1 MLSQETKLK
10 ILITTDLY
18 TVTTNGVVTSV
29 QNLFEELTANG
40 HDVRILTISE
50 NLHSHKEGAVYYIRS
65 VPLKGVYP
73 DLRMPTSFRHKLIQ
87 EIIDWKPDVVHSQCE
102 FFSFQFASRISR
114 ITGAPI
120 VHTYHTLYEQYMT
133 SYLIPSKRL
142 GDYLVKMLS
151 RRRLKRVS
159 TLVAPTQKV
168 ENTLHSY
175 GMHTPISVV
184 PSGIS
189 LEQHFRRL
197 PEEERNSRRR
207 ELGIDEDD
215 LVLINLGRLGGEKNL
230 GELLEFF
237 AEARKKNDGL
247 KFLIVGDGPAREDLQ
262 KQAKRLGIS
271 EYVIFTGMVPPSE
284 VQNYYQLGDIFVSAS
299 TSETQ
304 GLTYIEAAA
313 NGLPLLCRQDD
324 CLADVLEEGENG
336 YEYTSAEEFLKAIDA
351 MMDDRSWRAAAAH
364 RSEEIAASLDKKAF
378 GEAIEN
384 VYESVL

>member
-1 MLSQETKLK
+1 MLFPENKLK

-29 QNLFEELTANG
+29 QNLFDELTANG
-40 HDVRILTISE
+40 HDVRILTISSSF
-50 NLHSHKEGAVYYIRS
+50 HSHKEGAVYYIRS

-102 FFSFQFASRISR
+102 FFSYQFAARISR

-142 GDYLVKMLS
+142 GDYLVKVLT
-151 RRRLKRVS
+151 RQRLKRVS

-168 ENTLHSY
+168 ENTLQGY
-175 GMHTPISVV
+175 GMQTPISVV

-189 LEQHFRRL
+189 LQQHFQRL
-197 PEEERNSRRR
+197 PSRERCRRRR
-207 ELGIDEDD
+207 ELGIEDED

-230 GELLEFF
+230 GELLELF

-247 KFLIVGDGPAREDLQ
+247 KFLIVGDGPARSDLE
-262 KQAKRLGIS
+262 KQAKELGIG
-271 EYVIFTGMVPPSE
+271 EYVIFTGMVPPDQ
-284 VQNYYQLGDIFVSAS
+284 VQNYYQLGDVFVSAS

-336 YEYTSAEEFLKAIDA
+336 YEYTSAEEFLNAIDT
-351 MMDDRSWRAAAAH
+351 MMDDEVWRSSAAK
-364 RSEEIAASLDKKAF
+364 RSEEIAASFDKKNF